1 MARHRSSRSLSR
13 RRKHTT
19 RRRRSGCFWPA
30 VAAILVV
37 LAAAYAA
44 GRWLGSLPGRGAA
57 SYAPDQPEAP
67 RYLGTAPFVVAV
79 DAGHGGGDVG
89 AMGLV
94 EEYQMTWDTAQAL
107 LALLE
112 ADPNFIPVATRS
124 SIDES
129 ADPADRAAAANA
141 AGAQLLLSIHGNAA
155 DSPDPAGFECYPVPP
170 GRTRHSQSA
179 AFGRMLSQAFAAAGH
194 TLRGAN
200 GIRYA
205 YYDGQTKLL
214 TEPGGRLYDPLPTFG
229 VLEHA
234 ACPAL
239 LAEQCFVTSEADV
252 AAFGSGAGI
261 DAAARCYYN
270 AICAYFDC
278 EPLPAE

>member
-1 MARHRSSRSLSR
+1 MARRKTTRSYRSKPKRSR
-13 RRKHTT
+13 RKPRG
-19 RRRRSGCFWPA
+19 RGLFVLLA
-30 VAAILVV
+30 VTAF
-37 LAAAYAA
+37 LAGAYAA
-44 GRWLGSLPGRGAA
+44 GRLLGSLPFGSAA
-57 SYAPDQPEAP
+57 SYAPDEPEAP

-79 DAGHGGGDVG
+79 DAGHGGGDAGAVG
-89 AMGLV
+89 IV
-94 EEYQMTWDTAQAL
+94 EECRMTWATAHAL

-124 SIDES
+124 SIDQA
-129 ADPADRAAAANA
+129 ADPAGRADAANA
-141 AGAQLLLSIHGNAA
+141 AGAQLFVSIHGNAA

-170 GRTRHSQSA
+170 NRVRHSQSL
-179 AFGRMLSQAFAAAGH
+179 AFGRMVADEFAAADH
-194 TLRGAN
+194 TLRGAA

-205 YYDGQTKLL
+205 YYRGQTKLL
-214 TEPGGRLYDPLPTFG
+214 TDPSGTLYDALPSFG
-229 VLEHA
+229 VLEHTH
-234 ACPAL
+234 CPAL

-278 EPLPAE
+278 EPLPPQ